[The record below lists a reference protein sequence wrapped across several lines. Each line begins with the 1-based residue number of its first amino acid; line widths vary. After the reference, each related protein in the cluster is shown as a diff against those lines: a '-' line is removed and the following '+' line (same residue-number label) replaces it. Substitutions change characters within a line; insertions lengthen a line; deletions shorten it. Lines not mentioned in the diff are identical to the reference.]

1 MCYSKT
7 HDDTPLLYSL
17 SSSSCVSLLLLLI
30 PVYSKTS
37 IVAKA
42 LRMSSAVVEVLGF
55 LNDDKADVRNEA
67 VKILAQLVDST
78 TVDHFYE
85 KNHFSK
91 LIDCF
96 ATQASADLVQN
107 AAILLINIVAEK
119 APATRDGARLAE
131 IVCGVLKNNSA
142 VEFTNIYL
150 MLLANLTVSEDICA
164 SLVQNCFSYLQPF
177 MENYLN
183 YNPQLEDK
191 SMQDFSEI
199 DRWQFFSNILCNICR
214 LEQGRKFVLNKTSG
228 NMARLL
234 TQVRL
239 ICVCK

>member
-1 MCYSKT
+1 
-7 HDDTPLLYSL
+7 
-17 SSSSCVSLLLLLI
+17 
-30 PVYSKTS
+30 
-37 IVAKA
+37 
-42 LRMSSAVVEVLGF
+42 MSSAVVEVLGF

-67 VKILAQLVDST
+67 VKILAQLVDGT

-85 KNHFSK
+85 KDHFSK

-177 MENYLN
+177 MDNYLN